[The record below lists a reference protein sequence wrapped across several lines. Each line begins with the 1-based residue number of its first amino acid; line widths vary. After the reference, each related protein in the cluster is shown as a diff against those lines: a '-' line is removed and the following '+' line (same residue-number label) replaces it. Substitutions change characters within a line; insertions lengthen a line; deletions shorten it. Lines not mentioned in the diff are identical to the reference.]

1 MNDFV
6 GKMVPVVLVF
16 VLGYI
21 LKLIKLFKKEHGDSL
36 LKLVFYVTLPALIF
50 ISVTGVELSIQ
61 FVYLPF
67 IAIAVIL
74 FTFFISFFIGKK
86 LKFNRA
92 TLGTFLIGSMIM
104 NTGFTLPFILTAF
117 NMEGVAIYTFFDLGN
132 ALLVLTFV
140 YYIAVKYGD
149 KTNSRVKLRKF
160 LLLPP
165 IWGLI
170 LGIIFNLGKI
180 HVPEIASDFLSYV
193 GTPTIVLIMLSLGI
207 YFRPKFENIGKV
219 WMVLIIRIGIG
230 LTLGYCIA
238 ILLGLQGIVR
248 TIVVICCAAP
258 VGYNTLVFSSLENLD
273 KEFAA
278 SLVSFSII
286 LGIFY
291 VPLLIYILA

>member
-16 VLGYI
+16 GLGYI

-36 LKLVFYVTLPALIF
+36 LKLVFYVTLPTLIF
-50 ISVTGVELSIQ
+50 ISVTSVELSIQ

-74 FTFFISFFIGKK
+74 LTFFISFFIGKK
-86 LKFNRA
+86 LKLSRA

-117 NMEGVAIYTFFDLGN
+117 GREGVAIYTFFDLGN
-132 ALLVLTFV
+132 ALLVLSFV

-149 KTNSRVKLRKF
+149 KTDSRVKLKKF

-193 GTPTIVLIMLSLGI
+193 GTPTIMLIMLSLGI
-207 YFRPKFENIGKV
+207 YFCPKFKNIGKV

-230 LTLGYCIA
+230 LALGYCIVT
-238 ILLGLQGIVR
+238 LMGLQGIVR

-291 VPLLIYILA
+291 VPLLIYILV